1 MKKIRRKAS
10 IRDMVA
16 AMQALDMDSIPPQ
29 KRQVAVMAQYLKVAT
44 QDMDPVERGRIFA
57 GFAKKVAES
66 NSSPSFSDL
75 ITRGVATDGPKSEQE
90 AAFLDILTRKL
101 D

>member
-1 MKKIRRKAS
+1 MKKIKRKAS

-16 AMQALDMDSIPPQ
+16 AMQALELDSIPPQ

-44 QDMDPVERGRIFA
+44 QDMDPDERGKIFA
-57 GFAKKVAES
+57 GFAKMVAGA
-66 NSSPSFSDL
+66 NNSPSFSDL
-75 ITRGVATDGPKSEQE
+75 ITRGVAPEGPKSEQE
-90 AAFLDILTRKL
+90 ERFLEIVTRPL